1 MSEKVGSIWY
11 EVEADTSKLVNGTNA
26 VDEALGK
33 TQKSM
38 GKTDS
43 AAGKLNTR
51 MTKLASSVRQAN
63 VQIGAQTSAY
73 SGLTKVIGAYLSLR
87 TIQAVVAMSDQYGQM
102 ASRIRNATSSAEEY
116 ETVQARLLETAN
128 GTYRSLSEAQE
139 VYLATADTLRDMGY
153 ATSDVLDITDSFSY
167 ALVRDAARADQATTA
182 MDAYSKALM
191 KGKVEADGWASIMA
205 ATPSIVNGISE
216 ATGRSAEEIRK
227 LGATGRLS
235 VEALNEG
242 LRRSRDENKA
252 MADEMETSVAD
263 AFTKLQNSMTLFV
276 GKMNESSGA
285 SSVLTDNIALLA
297 DALQDPEVIKAAQDL
312 AGGVVGALNL
322 IIEGAKDTVRIVQ
335 WAADSL
341 AAALYGA
348 ASDDIVRLEDQLKTY
363 QEMLDN
369 PLKRLRIGGKGQAVA
384 WFSEEEIRQNI
395 AATRA
400 QIEQFYDD
408 MSSRPPVVVPKVE
421 PPKPASSVP
430 PGLVKAEAEAE
441 GATKKLTKAQK
452 EQEKQAK
459 QLEKAQKDN
468 VDVVQKLE
476 REVLLAALT
485 GEKLAQKTAE
495 LKLNKYATP
504 KQISEVKRLSSE
516 LFALEKIQERRRKYG
531 DNEAEASQQVRGQ
544 VSPLSG
550 GVFDDQIARY
560 EAEAQAEQQ
569 RYAEQLARLK
579 EAKELEIEIKGGY
592 MALEEQM
599 AREHAERMAQIEK
612 AKTDMMVTQ
621 AAGAFGDM
629 AANLQDYVNTFGTEN
644 KALLGMMKAAAIA
657 QTIIQTYQGA
667 QQAFTAMSSI
677 PYVGPALGIA
687 AASAAVAG
695 GMARVAA
702 IRSQSVGGR
711 QYGGPVAPGGMY
723 RINENGAP
731 EVFNAANGQQYMLPN
746 SRGEVVSN
754 ADAAGGGGAGM
765 VVHQNFNV
773 ASDVSPQAIEMMM
786 NTARQTLEAVMQD
799 ANRNGPIMQ
808 TIRRKM

>member
-11 EVEADTSKLVNGTNA
+11 EVEADTSKLINGTNA

-33 TQKSM
+33 AQKSM

-43 AAGKLNTR
+43 AAGKLNAR

-116 ETVQARLLETAN
+116 EAVQARLLETAN

-297 DALQDPEVIKAAQDL
+297 DALQDPDVIKAAQDL

-322 IIEGAKDTVRIVQ
+322 IIEGAKDTVRITQ
-335 WAADSL
+335 WAAESI
-341 AAALYGA
+341 AAALHGA

-384 WFSEEEIRQNI
+384 WFSEEEIKQNI
-395 AATRA
+395 SATEA
-400 QIEQFYDD
+400 MIDKFYEDQEN
-408 MSSRPPVVVPKVE
+408 RPPIIPKIE
-421 PPKPASSVP
+421 PPKPGSTRPS
-430 PGLVKAEAEAE
+430 GLVNAESGAAD
-441 GATKKLTKAQK
+441 ATKKLTEAQK
-452 EQEKQAK
+452 NQERQAK

-476 REVLLAALT
+476 RQVLLAALT

-495 LKLNKYATP
+495 LSLNKYATP
-504 KQISEVKRLSSE
+504 EQISEVQRLSSE
-516 LFALEKIQERRRKYG
+516 LFALEQIQERRKKFG
-531 DNEAEASQQVRGQ
+531 ESDGEVAQKIRGQ

-550 GVFDDQIARY
+550 GMFDDQAARY
-560 EAEAQAEQQ
+560 EAEAQAEQE
-569 RYAEQLARLK
+569 RYAAQIQRLT
-579 EAKELEIEIKGGY
+579 EAKELELEVLGGY
-592 MALEEQM
+592 QALELRMTE
-599 AREHAERMAQIEK
+599 EHAKRMEQIER
-612 AKTDMMVTQ
+612 AKQQVILSAGEQGFGAMADIVRT
-621 AAGAFGDM
+621 AAGEQSGLYKTMFAASKAF
-629 AANLQDYVNTFGTEN
+629 
-644 KALLGMMKAAAIA
+644 AIA
-657 QTIIQTYQGA
+657 QATISIQQ
-667 QQAFTAMSSI
+667 
-677 PYVGPALGIA
+677 GIA
-687 AASAAVAG
+687 QAAANPWPANLAA
-695 GMARVAA
+695 MASVAA
-702 IRSQSVGGR
+702 ATAGLVSNIASVGLTLSGGR
-711 QYGGPVAPGGMY
+711 QYGGPVAPSGMY

-754 ADAAGGGGAGM
+754 ADAAAGGGRSM
-765 VVHQNFNV
+765 NV
-773 ASDVSPQAIEMMM
+773 YQTLNINGDVSPQTVDMIQNSQRQVFEEL
-786 NTARQTLEAVMQD
+786 ARD
-799 ANRNGPIMQ
+799 AKMNGPYIQMV
-808 TIRRKM
+808 RSKM